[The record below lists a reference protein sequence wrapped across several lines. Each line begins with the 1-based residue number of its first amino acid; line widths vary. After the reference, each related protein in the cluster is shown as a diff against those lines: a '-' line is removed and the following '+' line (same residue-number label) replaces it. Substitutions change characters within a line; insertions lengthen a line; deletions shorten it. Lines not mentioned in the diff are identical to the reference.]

1 MDDDLK
7 IFVLDSKHAL
17 VIGFDGSELINRYP
31 LILTGFN
38 TRRRWNPVVEKTDKT
53 TSVYDFHFGGIYPV
67 ASHES
72 ESLKPRLVAAR
83 NRRREMKTYSTSCG
97 FYCDFLSNQMQPNFI
112 SKPKEKKRVKKKK
125 RKKRK
130 GTLLA
135 VK

>member
-53 TSVYDFHFGGIYPV
+53 TSVYDFQPFQERVIFSRWNIILEATH
-67 ASHES
+67 
-72 ESLKPRLVAAR
+72 
-83 NRRREMKTYSTSCG
+83 RE
-97 FYCDFLSNQMQPNFI
+97 F
-112 SKPKEKKRVKKKK
+112 
-125 RKKRK
+125 
-130 GTLLA
+130 
-135 VK
+135 